1 MKTIN
6 YSLLFQIIRVETSL
20 SQKALAKILNISPGS
35 IYKYENNIMK
45 PGVDVIQKIKKYCN
59 EQKLYCSL
67 FVLSNQKQKE
77 LKGNHI
83 IDLKYIIKLQKYKIK
98 QLQKAINGKT

>member
-6 YSLLFQIIRVETSL
+6 YSLLFKIIRVETSL
-20 SQKALAKILNISPGS
+20 SQRKLAKILNISPGS

-45 PGVDVIQKIKKYCN
+45 PGVDVIQKTKEYCN

-67 FVLSNQKQKE
+67 FIINNQNQKEPQSNQMM
-77 LKGNHI
+77 
-83 IDLKYIIKLQKYKIK
+83 DLQYIIELQKYKIK
-98 QLQKAINGKT
+98 QLQKVISTKS